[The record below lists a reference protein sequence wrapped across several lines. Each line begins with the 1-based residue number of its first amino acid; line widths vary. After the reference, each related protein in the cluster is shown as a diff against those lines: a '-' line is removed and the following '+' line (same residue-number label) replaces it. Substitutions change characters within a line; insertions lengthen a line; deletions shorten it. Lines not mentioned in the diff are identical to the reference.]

1 MLEGICAVF
10 SQNQLITAMKLALSV
25 ISETAIDSRGD
36 LLQVETAIHLLT
48 KIVPIFGEA
57 IRSDWS
63 ELVSTLLPFWFPRF
77 PRCKRRCIDCVSWCV
92 PRTFRCWGICVSS
105 VPRSCRPKWTRLPL
119 TPLKK
124 SRFLEP
130 LKTRRILSRGFA
142 AFWGSFS
149 YWRVRRAKT
158 WIPRFWT
165 RFSRRASSCV
175 CCRRR
180 KPRFWTPRTRR
191 MPRF

>member
-63 ELVSTLLPFWFPRF
+63 ELVSTLLPFLVSTFPSLQTAVHRL
-77 PRCKRRCIDCVSWCV
+77 CLVVCSTDVSLLGDLCFQCSAQLQAQMDPIAADPTKKV
-92 PRTFRCWGICVSS
+92 PIFGA
-105 VPRSCRPKWTRLPL
+105 P
-119 TPLKK
+119 
-124 SRFLEP
+124 E
-130 LKTRRILSRGFA
+130 A
-142 AFWGSFS
+142 
-149 YWRVRRAKT
+149 
-158 WIPRFWT
+158 
-165 RFSRRASSCV
+165 
-175 CCRRR
+175 
-180 KPRFWTPRTRR
+180 
-191 MPRF
+191 